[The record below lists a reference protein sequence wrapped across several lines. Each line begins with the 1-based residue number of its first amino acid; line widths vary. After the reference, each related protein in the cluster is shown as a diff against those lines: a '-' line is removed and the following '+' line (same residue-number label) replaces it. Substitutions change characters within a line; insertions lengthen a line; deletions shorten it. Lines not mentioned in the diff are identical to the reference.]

1 METKDKVTFFHSISF
16 KVTLVVV
23 LASLFCIMVNV
34 INAEQKAEQ
43 AIRNIDDEYLLS
55 IAGNAAYTING
66 IPEDQLTPE
75 TYTGILKTVKM
86 EGMDSSYSYMIDMD
100 GTILYHPKE
109 EKIGQTTEVTE
120 IKETAQK
127 LQSGA
132 ASENGVIDYTYNGAK
147 KCAAYAMTSKN
158 MIVVVTIEETD
169 VTKPVK
175 EMTSSMFVVSIVS
188 ILVCMIAA
196 FFIGRFICIPIE
208 RLTVIITN
216 TAQFNFKK
224 NVHSAALCKRK
235 DETGMMA
242 REVRL
247 MRKQLREIVGDIA
260 NVGGQIT
267 SSVQN
272 LQSVTDTVDRMCS
285 DNSATSEQLAAGMQ
299 ETAATTVTINENIGV
314 IKDGT
319 EGLNAMAESGA
330 KTSEEIMERAQN
342 LSEKTKEAS
351 NKTMNM
357 YQTVK
362 VKADQAI
369 EGSKAVDK
377 INALTQTIM
386 EISSQT
392 SLLALNASIEAARAG
407 EAGRGFAVVA
417 TEIGG
422 LAEQTSQ
429 AIANIDS
436 IVAEVN
442 HAVANMSGCLED
454 TTDFLENTVVKEY
467 KELEQVSEQYQKD
480 ADVFRISMDNV
491 RDAVADLTTSI
502 EAIAQAMNGI
512 NDTVG
517 ESSVS
522 IVDIAEKTSNM
533 VEKTSTTN
541 EMVAGCFDSVEHLH
555 GIVDKFV
562 LE

>member
-175 EMTSSMFVVSIVS
+175 EMTSSMFMVSIVS

>member
-299 ETAATTVTINENIGV
+299 ETAATTVTINENIGM

-319 EGLNAMAESGA
+319 EGLNTMAENGA

-422 LAEQTSQ
+422 LADQTSQ

-467 KELEQVSEQYQKD
+467 KELEQVSQQYQKD

-491 RDAVADLTTSI
+491 RDAVAELTTSI